1 MKDLR
6 NFDKNL
12 RTNIK
17 LYRKIYNNIGTGI
30 AIMVEDTDRGSPYI
44 LSLFLIAQNFD
55 NGHKIEIFY
64 RHSNFY
70 CLKSNFMINYNWY
83 MKK

>member
-17 LYRKIYNNIGTGI
+17 LYRKIYNNIMKDYKNKKIKVLGLRQFI
-30 AIMVEDTDRGSPYI
+30 KEVI
-44 LSLFLIAQNFD
+44 LS
-55 NGHKIEIFY
+55 Y
-64 RHSNFY
+64 
-70 CLKSNFMINYNWY
+70 
-83 MKK
+83 